1 VEQSLSKPQLFIGKH
16 MQEPVC
22 VPLADGLACVFTIP
36 RPGRE
41 TANEDSAAL
50 IPGEGGSA
58 VLAVADGLGGLPAGS
73 LASGLALQQLADSVA
88 GRSGEDQREAVLTGI
103 ETANTAV
110 MTDGQGG
117 GTTLAVVS
125 IDNGSMRAYCVG
137 DSMVM
142 VCGQRGKL
150 KYQSVAHSPVGYAQ
164 RSGMLDEDEAM
175 FHDERHLVSN
185 IVGTAEMHVEIG
197 PSVNLDLYDTVVAG
211 SDGLFDNL
219 FISEIVE
226 RVRSGPLDVAARRLL
241 ESCLERMASGE
252 DGQPHKP
259 DDLSF
264 ILYRRN
270 GRRRTSG

>member
-1 VEQSLSKPQLFIGKH
+1 MEQPLSRPQLFIGEQ
-16 MQEPVC
+16 MQGPLC
-22 VPLADGLACVFTIP
+22 VPLANGLACVFSTP

-41 TANEDSAAL
+41 TANEDSLAL
-50 IPGEGGSA
+50 IPGETGSA

-73 LASGLALQQLADSVA
+73 LASGLALQQLADCVA

-103 ETANTAV
+103 EAANTAV
-110 MTDGQGG
+110 MADGQGG

-125 IDNGSMRAYCVG
+125 IDNDTMRAYSAG
-137 DSMVM
+137 DSMIV

-164 RSGMLDEDEAM
+164 RSGMMDEDAAM

-185 IVGTAEMHVEIG
+185 MVGMAEMHVEVG
-197 PSVNLDLYDTVVAG
+197 PVVELALHDTVVVG

-219 FISEIVE
+219 FINEIIE
-226 RVRSGPLDVAARRLL
+226 RIRSGPLQAAANRLL
-241 ESCLERMASGE
+241 ETCLERMASAE
-252 DGQPHKP
+252 DGRPHKP
-259 DDLSF
+259 DDLAF

-270 GRRRTSG
+270 SRRTSG

>member
-1 VEQSLSKPQLFIGKH
+1 VEQPLSRPQLFIGKE
-16 MQEPVC
+16 MQGPVC
-22 VPLADGLACVFTIP
+22 VPLADGLACVFTAP
-36 RPGRE
+36 RSGRE
-41 TANEDSAAL
+41 TANEDSVAL

-103 ETANTAV
+103 EAANTAV
-110 MTDGQGG
+110 IADGQGG

-125 IDNGSMRAYCVG
+125 IDNDTMRAYCAG

-142 VCGQRGKL
+142 V
-150 KYQSVAHSPVGYAQ
+150 YQSVAHSPVGYAQ

-185 IVGTAEMHVEIG
+185 IVGTMEMHVEVG
-197 PSVNLDLYDTVVAG
+197 PIVELALHDTVVVG

-219 FISEIVE
+219 FIDEIVE
-226 RVRSGPLDVAARRLL
+226 RVRSGPLEAAARRLL
-241 ESCLERMASGE
+241 EICLERMASAEEGH
-252 DGQPHKP
+252 PHKP

-270 GRRRTSG
+270 RRRTSG